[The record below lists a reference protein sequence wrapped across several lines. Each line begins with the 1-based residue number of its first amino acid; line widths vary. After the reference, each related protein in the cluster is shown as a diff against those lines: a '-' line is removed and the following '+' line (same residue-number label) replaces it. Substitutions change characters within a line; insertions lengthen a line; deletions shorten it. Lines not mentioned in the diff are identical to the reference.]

1 MQEATP
7 QATATTDDDDARLE
21 SLGYQPQLN
30 RVLGLF
36 ANFSVAFTYLSP
48 MVGIY
53 SLFVLGLGAGGPG
66 YVWLTWLPV
75 AGMLLVA
82 LVFGELASHYPI
94 AGALYQYSK
103 YNVGRKYGWFVG
115 WFYGIAL
122 LVTVASV
129 DTGVVGYATAL
140 LNNWFGWTLNPANH
154 VVILV
159 ITLILL
165 AIQSTLNITGAKVMG
180 RVAQFGVYVEIVGTV
195 GIAII
200 LAVHG
205 FHHGLGFLFSTQGV
219 QHAAT
224 NPLGMNFNGSYLG
237 AMVVAV
243 LAPVYIF
250 YGFESAG
257 DISEETKNAGRQVP
271 RAMRHALIWGGLTSF
286 ILTAALILAIP
297 STKTGFS
304 TAASFSGGIPS
315 ILGQLPSGLQDFLLL
330 VICFA
335 FFSCGTSIQGAGSR
349 LAFSYAR
356 DGALPAARWISTVN
370 RRFKTPVNA
379 LLGGALVTVL
389 FVLLEFATPTH
400 NVKFLFITYPANTNV
415 LLSLISF
422 GVSGIYLSFLLTV
435 IGAIVARAKGWIP
448 EGRFR
453 LGKWAWPV
461 TIAAALY
468 LGVMLINVV
477 LPTGLSSPRGAF
489 NYDWITLLVM
499 FVIAVVGVVFF
510 VLSRG
515 AKELDAH
522 MRDDAEQPAAVTKK
536 G

>member
-1 MQEATP
+1 MQETTP
-7 QATATTDDDDARLE
+7 QVAVTDDDDARLQ
-21 SLGYQPQLN
+21 SLGYRPQLN

-36 ANFSVAFTYLSP
+36 ANFAVAFTYLSP

-53 SLFVLGLGAGGPG
+53 SLFALGLGAGGPG

-129 DTGVVGYATAL
+129 DTGVVGYACAL
-140 LNNWFGWTLNPANH
+140 LQNWFGWSLRPDNH

-159 ITLILL
+159 VTLVLL

-180 RVAQFGVYVEIVGTV
+180 RVAQFGVYVEILGTV
-195 GIAII
+195 GIAIL
-200 LAVHG
+200 LAIHG
-205 FHHGLGFLFSTQGV
+205 FHHGLGYLFTTQGV
-219 QHAAT
+219 QHAAA

-237 AMVVAV
+237 ALVIAV

-257 DISEETKNAGRQVP
+257 DISEETKDAGRQVP
-271 RAMRHALIWGGLTSF
+271 RAMRHALIWGGIASF

-297 STKTGFS
+297 ATKNGFG
-304 TAASFSGGIPS
+304 TAGSLAGGVPY
-315 ILGQLPSGLQDFLLL
+315 ILGQLPSGLQDLLL
-330 VICFA
+330 LLIIFA

-356 DGALPAARWISTVN
+356 DGALPGGAFISRVSPK
-370 RRFKTPVNA
+370 FKTPVNA

-389 FVLLEFATPTH
+389 FVLLEFASPSH
-400 NVKFLFITYPANTNV
+400 NIKFLFITYPANTNV

-435 IGAIVARAKGWIP
+435 IGAIVARAKGWMP
-448 EGRFR
+448 AGKFR
-453 LGKWAWPV
+453 LGRWAWPV
-461 TIAAALY
+461 TIAAGLY
-468 LGVMLINVV
+468 LAIMLINVV
-477 LPTGLSSPRGAF
+477 LPTGLTSPRGAF

-499 FVIAVVGVVFF
+499 FVIAVVGVILF
-510 VLSRG
+510 LLAHRG
-515 AKELDAH
+515 KELGEH
-522 MRDDAEQPAAVTKK
+522 MRDDAETPAAAAK
-536 G
+536 

>member
-1 MQEATP
+1 MQEDTP
-7 QATATTDDDDARLE
+7 QAPAAVDDDDARLR
-21 SLGYQPQLN
+21 SLGYSPQLN

-53 SLFVLGLGAGGPG
+53 SLFALGVETGGPG

-103 YNVGRKYGWFVG
+103 YNVGRRYGWFVG
-115 WFYGIAL
+115 WFYGMAL

-129 DTGVVGYATAL
+129 DTGVVLYVCSL
-140 LNNWFGWTLNPANH
+140 LNNWFGSNFVYTNH
-154 VVILV
+154 VTILV
-159 ITLILL
+159 ITIILL
-165 AIQSTLNITGAKVMG
+165 LIQTALNITGAKVMG
-180 RVAQFGVYVEIVGTV
+180 RVAQFGVYVEILGTI

-205 FHHGLGFLFSTQGV
+205 FHHGLSYLTTTQGV

-224 NPLGMNFNGSYLG
+224 NPAGLDFHGSYLG
-237 AMVVAV
+237 AMVIAV

-257 DISEETKNAGRQVP
+257 DISEETKDAGRMVP
-271 RAMRHALIWGGLTSF
+271 RSMRHALIWGGVASF
-286 ILTAALILAIP
+286 ILTAALLLAIP
-297 STKTGFS
+297 VKGGLG
-304 TAASFSGGIPS
+304 AVASGGVPA

-330 VICFA
+330 LIIFA

-349 LAFSYAR
+349 LMFSYAR
-356 DGALPAARWISTVN
+356 DGALPRAKWISTVHP
-370 RRFKTPVNA
+370 RFKTPVNA
-379 LLGGALVTVL
+379 LLSGAVVTVL
-389 FVLLEFATPTH
+389 FILLVFPNPTH
-400 NVKFLFITYPANTNV
+400 NIKFLFITYPAKTNA
-415 LLSLISF
+415 LTSLISF

-448 EGRFR
+448 AGKFR

-461 TIAAALY
+461 TIVAAAY
-468 LGVMLINVV
+468 LLLMLVNVV
-477 LPTGLSSPRGAF
+477 APTGLSSPRGSLF
-489 NYDWITLLVM
+489 NLDWITLLVM
-499 FVIAVVGVVFF
+499 FAVAVVGVIFF
-510 VLSRG
+510 VI
-515 AKELDAH
+515 AKEGKELSQH
-522 MRDDAEQPAAVTKK
+522 MRDDVETPAARDKAEA
-536 G
+536 